1 MVLLDFKARLHL
13 SHSKVC
19 SAVQYFKFVASN
31 PISIKTKVRA
41 AVCMPRQALPDSLSS
56 CSVLQRCS
64 PCTGGAMLA
73 HICSLSGAELT
84 LCSQHCIDTAASLQT
99 RSVNNDMFLEACVEN
114 ATKGPLVLE
123 YMKFAATPPLTS
135 TPVDTKRDLNVHQTE
150 QGPLQ
155 QYMDTLQ
162 VGAHS

>member
-1 MVLLDFKARLHL
+1 MLDFKARLHL